1 MMRRMM
7 WLSPIALMAI
17 APPAGAQADSAKA
30 AAPQSHA
37 GHYYLQG
44 VMETGSELMLDPRGQ
59 FEWYLVYGALDLFA
73 EGTWRQD
80 GGTIVLTSKPAKG
93 MPDPAF
99 KTMALTIRDTDL
111 IPPDGKGAYVL
122 APAQ

>member
-1 MMRRMM
+1 MT
-7 WLSPIALMAI
+7 WLAPVALLAMTPLAL
-17 APPAGAQADSAKA
+17 AQADPAKA
-30 AAPQSHA
+30 AAPQSLA

-44 VMETGSELMLDPRGQ
+44 VMETGSELMLDPRGR

-80 GGTIVLTSKPAKG
+80 GGTIVLTSKKAKG
-93 MPDPAF
+93 MPEPGF
-99 KTMALTIRDTDL
+99 KTLTLTVRDADL
-111 IPPDGKGAYVL
+111 IPPDGKGAYIL

>member
-30 AAPQSHA
+30 AAQQSHA